1 MNTHKQPVTSVS
13 DSVLRDCLRAVTA
26 ESEKLCGRVD
36 ALEVENR
43 LLRFE
48 FNALVAG
55 IDPYLVRPILNRR
68 ATLHSELGLFA
79 EQDEIGLDGRGANTM
94 CSRVEILEERIQI
107 LEKVAVSSER
117 DVSNGELGALIFTKC
132 LSCQAPGSSNRRP
145 ESPPLDPYRIQHG
158 RPLGQKTGNARL
170 PSGRPSSAPL
180 NGFRFD
186 AVRPYLELQD
196 LAAEQQ
202 GLRLQQQQQQQQPRR
217 SQNTTDSA
225 MIRVGRRAGAFGVE
239 KIRPRPRPRH
249 PFSQNGL

>member
-1 MNTHKQPVTSVS
+1 
-13 DSVLRDCLRAVTA
+13 
-26 ESEKLCGRVD
+26 
-36 ALEVENR
+36 
-43 LLRFE
+43 
-48 FNALVAG
+48 
-55 IDPYLVRPILNRR
+55 
-68 ATLHSELGLFA
+68 
-79 EQDEIGLDGRGANTM
+79 M